1 MVRQVSTAEEAKMQY
16 DLDFK
21 GYWRVPTSGV
31 APWPGVYCVYVF
43 RSLSS
48 YRVLYIGET
57 SEVES
62 ELVGHRLQPSWKRV
76 AKGHDLYFSAAKM
89 LSAPDRKQAAAAMIK
104 HYKPP
109 CNDEYKDVFS
119 FPETTVITTGE
130 NLKLEE
136 SFTVGTND
144 PPRRGR
150 SRTQESHPC

>member
-1 MVRQVSTAEEAKMQY
+1 MRQVSTYEEAAMQY
-16 DLDFK
+16 HLDFK
-21 GYWRVPTSGV
+21 GYWSVPTSGV

-62 ELVGHRLQPSWKRV
+62 ELVGHKLQPRWKRV

-89 LSAPDRKQAAAAMIK
+89 LSAPDRKQAAAAMIN

-109 CNDEYKDVFS
+109 CNDEYKEVFP
-119 FPETTVITTGE
+119 FPETTITTAGE

-136 SFTVGTND
+136 PFTVGTNGT
-144 PPRRGR
+144 PQRGR
-150 SRTQESHPC
+150 PRAQEAHPC

>member
-1 MVRQVSTAEEAKMQY
+1 MQFF
-16 DLDFK
+16 LTFK
-21 GYWRVPTSGV
+21 GYWRVPSSGV

-62 ELVGHRLQPSWKRV
+62 ELVGHKLQSRWKRV

-89 LSAPDRKQAAAAMIK
+89 PSASDRKQAAAAMIN

-109 CNDEYKDVFS
+109 CNDEYKDIFPFS
-119 FPETTVITTGE
+119 ETTITTAGE

-136 SFTVGTND
+136 PFTVGASA
-144 PPRRGR
+144 PPRKGR
-150 SRTQESHPC
+150 PRAQETHPC